1 VEGERLYGIYC
12 ANCHQKDGTGLARL
26 YPPLKNSDYMLVNRQ
41 KVLCGM
47 RYGQQGAITVN
58 GVVFNQ
64 PMPANPSITD
74 LEIAEIATYIYTVF
88 ADSVQIITANEVKA
102 SWLNVMKIPGIPSIK
117 KTPEIWGFEL
127 IVRLFVSHVV
137 SGE

>member
-1 VEGERLYGIYC
+1 
-12 ANCHQKDGTGLARL
+12 
-26 YPPLKNSDYMLVNRQ
+26 MLVNRQ

-102 SWLNVMKIPGIPSIK
+102 IMAECDENTGDS
-117 KTPEIWGFEL
+117 E
-127 IVRLFVSHVV
+127 H
-137 SGE
+137 